1 MSSLHSH
8 EIHHDTNMPDQSMIW
23 LSYFAA
29 SLFVIGSFVF
39 IFYFYQTTRSNE
51 QAKKEWYGSYVPLE
65 QLHLYE
71 SEQLHTYQWIDQAKG
86 IVKVP
91 IDIAMTALIQENK
104 SK

>member
-1 MSSLHSH
+1 
-8 EIHHDTNMPDQSMIW
+8 MPDQSMLW
-23 LSYFAA
+23 LSYIAA
-29 SLFVIGSFVF
+29 AIFVIASFVF

-91 IDIAMTALIQENK
+91 INVAMTALIQENK